1 MYSSKAYSVKF
12 SSVAQSCL
20 TLCDPVTAA
29 CQASL
34 SVTISQS
41 SLKLM
46 SIELVIPSNLLILCH
61 PLILLPSIFPSIS
74 VFSNEK
80 SSIRT
85 SASAS
90 VLPMNIQDWF
100 PLQLIPGLISLQSR
114 DSQESSPTPQF
125 KSINSLVLSFLYGPT
140 LTSKHDYLK
149 NHSFD

>member
-12 SSVAQSCL
+12 SSVTQSCL

-29 CQASL
+29 CQAFL
-34 SVTISQS
+34 SVAISQS

-85 SASAS
+85 WASAS

-140 LTSKHDYLK
+140 LTSKHDYWK